1 MIYPRSEIGEFQQHE
16 ETSNSDFDEGLV
28 QSLVEGN
35 KERSEQGRMLESSI
49 NQGLFSFNP
58 EHLYDKLVQDYN
70 AAEKIYGEGM
80 LRAVTGDDPNAL
92 KKNLRFPEYKKQLK
106 EKIKH
111 KAEQMK
117 REGLLQKD
125 YSITEKGFELASLT
139 LYTEE
144 LDKLETKGLGERKSK
159 DKSHYGER
167 MDVKD
172 YRKGDRYKDITIKK
186 SIRHAIRRGH
196 LKLEVE
202 DLKVHERES
211 RGKIYVI
218 YGLDASGSMKGDKI
232 GMCKKAGVA
241 LAYRAIQERDKVGLV
256 VFGSEVE
263 DVVYPTSDFGLFLK
277 AIVKIRARKQTDIA
291 KTIESAIRLFP
302 HENITKHLVLITDA
316 VPTVGSDPEGQT
328 LSLVSRAKDVGITVS
343 VIGIGINEEGIELA
357 KKIVEIGE
365 GRLYVV
371 KDLNNLDSIVIEDYY
386 SL

>member
-1 MIYPRSEIGEFQQHE
+1 
-16 ETSNSDFDEGLV
+16 
-28 QSLVEGN
+28 
-35 KERSEQGRMLESSI
+35 
-49 NQGLFSFNP
+49 
-58 EHLYDKLVQDYN
+58 
-70 AAEKIYGEGM
+70 
-80 LRAVTGDDPNAL
+80 
-92 KKNLRFPEYKKQLK
+92 
-106 EKIKH
+106 
-111 KAEQMK
+111 
-117 REGLLQKD
+117 
-125 YSITEKGFELASLT
+125 
-139 LYTEE
+139 
-144 LDKLETKGLGERKSK
+144 
-159 DKSHYGER
+159 
-167 MDVKD
+167 
-172 YRKGDRYKDITIKK
+172 
-186 SIRHAIRRGH
+186 
-196 LKLEVE
+196 
-202 DLKVHERES
+202 
-211 RGKIYVI
+211 
-218 YGLDASGSMKGDKI
+218 GLDASGSMKGDKI

-277 AIVKIRARKQTDIA
+277 AIVRIRARKQTDIA